1 MSKPVDP
8 DNNLISSI
16 SDRTIIR
23 FYIERFDRNIN
34 FNSPD
39 DYFWTWRNRFER
51 GIEYAIA
58 QMDSTSRET
67 LKKVLFEIN

>member
-1 MSKPVDP
+1 MSKAVNP
-8 DNNLISSI
+8 DNDLKTTI
-16 SDRTIIR
+16 SDHTILK